1 MPNDIPVIRSEGV
14 RWRYRSL
21 PDKYLGVNETNEA
34 QEMFDSGY
42 IGDDGLDNYDL
53 RVHVYKGKLILNTDS
68 TAGDN
73 IEIITPK
80 DTTIQSGS
88 NTNIQSHDNLTVTT
102 NKNAIYTT
110 ALNQTI
116 SVGGSLTETVSGV
129 GGYTQTV
136 TTNRIINASNQT
148 STIAN
153 AYNLDATNSQ
163 IKTTNSN
170 KFLSDNSILIQSD
183 GAMSLG
189 SVNNSIGIAA
199 NNNITLL
206 TSVGHL
212 EAIIK
217 DWISLNS
224 DSGHIEFI
232 AAKHISMTAATEY
245 MTLSIA
251 DGNLNLS
258 APNGQIIFTSKG
270 LLYNVDG
277 TVVFNTKGFTVN
289 TTGNN
294 LIQATETSTLRG
306 TNSVIL
312 ESIDGAITSTTKN
325 FNINAENLKS
335 TLTGEFNIT
344 AATTGLLSS
353 IGAMTIQSAS
363 NKVNIKGTSV
373 DITATTNPSIFTT
386 KGLTINTTGENSF
399 ISTGNTSI
407 IASEAASI
415 VSATAGDS
423 TLSLSTPEALLSSSN
438 IVKLDGLNGVW
449 FTASNG
455 EWSFRTS
462 PTLYAT
468 LTATSLSEDGTGGM
482 LTLSNQF
489 SAAKV
494 WRAVWN

>member
-1 MPNDIPVIRSEGV
+1 MPNDIPVIRGEGV

-21 PDKYLGVNETNEA
+21 PDKYLGIHETNEA

-80 DTTIQSGS
+80 NTTIQSGV
-88 NTNIQSHDNLTVTT
+88 NTNIETHGDLNVTT
-102 NKNAIYTT
+102 TKNAIYTT
-110 ALNQTI
+110 NLNQTV
-116 SVGGSLTETVSGV
+116 SVAGALTETISGV

-136 TTNRIINASNQT
+136 TTNRNINAANQT
-148 STIAN
+148 SIIEHM
-153 AYNLDATNSQ
+153 YNLDAANSQ
-163 IKTTNSN
+163 IKATNSN
-170 KFLSDNSILIQSD
+170 RFLSDNSIQIQSNK
-183 GAMSLG
+183 AMSLG

-199 NNNITLL
+199 NNNLTLL

-217 DWISLNS
+217 DWISFNS
-224 DSGHIEFI
+224 DSGHMEFI

-245 MTLSIA
+245 MSLTITN
-251 DGNLNLS
+251 GNLNLS

-289 TTGNN
+289 TVGNN
-294 LIQATETSTLRG
+294 IIQATGSSILRG
-306 TNSVIL
+306 NTNVIL
-312 ESIDGAITSTTKN
+312 ESIDGSIISTTKN
-325 FNINAENLKS
+325 FNINAENLKG

-353 IGAMTIQSAS
+353 VGAMTIQSVS
-363 NKVNIKGTSV
+363 NKVDIKGTSV

-386 KGLTINTTGENSF
+386 KGLTINTIGENSF
-399 ISTGNTSI
+399 RSTGNTSI
-407 IASEAASI
+407 IATEAASI
-415 VSATAGDS
+415 ISATAGDS
-423 TLSLSTPEALLSSSN
+423 TLSLSTPEALLSSGN

-455 EWSFRTS
+455 EWSYRTS

-468 LTATSLSEDGTGGM
+468 LTATNLSADGTGGM